1 MRLRRTMAALAAAA
15 ALATAAGA
23 HEFSAGGLVIE
34 HPAIPATAATAKTA
48 AGYLVIENTGSAA
61 DRLVAIRADFPRA
74 ELHSTETDAAGVSR
88 MVPVETLEIPAG
100 ATVTLA
106 PRGLHV
112 MFMGLTAP
120 LAEGET
126 VDAVLVFEH
135 AGEVPVR
142 FEVEARGAG
151 MTGH

>member
-1 MRLRRTMAALAAAA
+1 MRPRRTMAALAAAA
-15 ALATAAGA
+15 ALAGAAGA

-34 HPAIPATAATAKTA
+34 HPAIPATAATAKSA
-48 AGYLVIENTGSAA
+48 AGYLVIENTGSEA
-61 DRLVAIRADFPRA
+61 DRLMGVKAAFPRVQ
-74 ELHSTETDAAGVSR
+74 LHGTETDAAGVSR
-88 MVPVETLEIPAG
+88 MVHVEALEIPAG

-112 MFMGLTAP
+112 MFMGLTEP
-120 LAEGET
+120 MREGET

-151 MTGH
+151 MAGH